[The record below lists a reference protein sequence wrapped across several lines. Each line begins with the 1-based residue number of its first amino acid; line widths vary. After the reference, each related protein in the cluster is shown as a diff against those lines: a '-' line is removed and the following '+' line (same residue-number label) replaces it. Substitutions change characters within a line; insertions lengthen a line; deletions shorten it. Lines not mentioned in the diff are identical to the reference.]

1 MSQYIAIEHLSI
13 YAQDTIIVEDLS
25 LNLEQGE
32 TLTILGETGA
42 GKSLLAQAIM
52 GDLPPALKVT
62 GNVLVNGVDMLR
74 ANRRECEQLWGRDI
88 VMLPQEPWHSLSPMM
103 KIRQQVAEVFR
114 FTLGNGAREAQKSAK
129 TQLDN
134 LALKDDSD
142 KVPSQLSGGMAQRV
156 AFACASV
163 TNAPLFLADEPTKGL
178 DAGRKHHIIEQLKQ
192 KANDGT
198 LLTITHDVSVA
209 EALGGKCMVLKNGK
223 LVETGDTRKILSSPS
238 SNYTK
243 TLIASAPQHWTAT
256 TKKTHRFAPLVSVN
270 DLTIMRGNRT
280 LFTGLSFSLG
290 EGEIVGLCGDS
301 GSGKTSLGDALLG
314 LLPYQGNIAFHTLL
328 HRYQTLKLYQD
339 PPSSFADHT
348 TLKSLID
355 DVIKLHKVSKKRAD
369 LLSSQLGL
377 NQRLFERSASEVSGG
392 ELQRIALLRALLLK
406 PKLLIADEPTSR
418 LDPITS
424 KAITHLLVDQCKEE
438 NCTVLFISHDRTQL
452 EKVCD
457 RVIDLQSLTTSK
469 AVI

>member
-1 MSQYIAIEHLSI
+1 
-13 YAQDTIIVEDLS
+13 
-25 LNLEQGE
+25 
-32 TLTILGETGA
+32 
-42 GKSLLAQAIM
+42 
-52 GDLPPALKVT
+52 
-62 GNVLVNGVDMLR
+62 
-74 ANRRECEQLWGRDI
+74 
-88 VMLPQEPWHSLSPMM
+88 
-103 KIRQQVAEVFR
+103 
-114 FTLGNGAREAQKSAK
+114 
-129 TQLDN
+129 
-134 LALKDDSD
+134 
-142 KVPSQLSGGMAQRV
+142 
-156 AFACASV
+156 
-163 TNAPLFLADEPTKGL
+163 
-178 DAGRKHHIIEQLKQ
+178 
-192 KANDGT
+192 
-198 LLTITHDVSVA
+198 
-209 EALGGKCMVLKNGK
+209 
-223 LVETGDTRKILSSPS
+223 
-238 SNYTK
+238 
-243 TLIASAPQHWTAT
+243 
-256 TKKTHRFAPLVSVN
+256 
-270 DLTIMRGNRT
+270 MRGNRT

-339 PPSSFADHT
+339 PPSSFAHHT
-348 TLKSLID
+348 TLNSLID

-369 LLSSQLGL
+369 LLSAQLGL

-424 KAITHLLVDQCKEE
+424 KAITHLLVDRCREE

>member
-52 GDLPPALKVT
+52 GDLPSALRVT

-129 TQLDN
+129 TQLDS
-134 LALKDDSD
+134 LALKDDCD

-156 AFACASV
+156 AFACASA

-209 EALGGKCMVLKNGK
+209 EALGGKWYG
-223 LVETGDTRKILSSPS
+223 
-238 SNYTK
+238 
-243 TLIASAPQHWTAT
+243 A
-256 TKKTHRFAPLVSVN
+256 
-270 DLTIMRGNRT
+270 
-280 LFTGLSFSLG
+280 
-290 EGEIVGLCGDS
+290 
-301 GSGKTSLGDALLG
+301 
-314 LLPYQGNIAFHTLL
+314 
-328 HRYQTLKLYQD
+328 
-339 PPSSFADHT
+339 
-348 TLKSLID
+348 
-355 DVIKLHKVSKKRAD
+355 
-369 LLSSQLGL
+369 
-377 NQRLFERSASEVSGG
+377 
-392 ELQRIALLRALLLK
+392 
-406 PKLLIADEPTSR
+406 
-418 LDPITS
+418 
-424 KAITHLLVDQCKEE
+424 
-438 NCTVLFISHDRTQL
+438 
-452 EKVCD
+452 
-457 RVIDLQSLTTSK
+457 
-469 AVI
+469 